1 MSPHQIEFLVKS
13 SLTINLSIGDLPVN
27 SPVFILIAPV
37 DVLVASPFFKDIS
50 ANSFEFKFQ

>member
-1 MSPHQIEFLVKS
+1 MSPHQTGSLVNL

-50 ANSFEFKFQ
+50 ANSFEVKFQ